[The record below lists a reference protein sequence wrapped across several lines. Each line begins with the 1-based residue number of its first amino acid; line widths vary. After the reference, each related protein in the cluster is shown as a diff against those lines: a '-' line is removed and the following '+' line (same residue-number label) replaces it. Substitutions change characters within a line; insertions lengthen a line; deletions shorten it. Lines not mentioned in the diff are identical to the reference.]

1 MKARNMV
8 SVNGNA
14 IANQFI
20 IEMGTLT
27 QFQSYDSPI
36 VSIDSN
42 KKLITV
48 FKDYDYS
55 KTTGKYRNLFMHSQ
69 GFSDME
75 TIKGFNYY
83 MNLGAIGDYEIVK
96 AF

>member
-1 MKARNMV
+1 MKVRNMIGT
-8 SVNGNA
+8 NGNA

-20 IEMGTLT
+20 IEMGALT

-36 VSIDSN
+36 VSIDRN
-42 KKLITV
+42 KKIITV
-48 FKDYDYS
+48 FENYDYS

-69 GFSDME
+69 GFFDME
-75 TIKGFNYY
+75 TIKGFKYY

-96 AF
+96 TF